1 MLTATIPKAQQN
13 AVEEAKPV
21 IFVIGPWARKWFTN
35 VQSAQARWI
44 VVPEDEDL
52 QKTLSHLRRENQ
64 CVEVNTFFPFL
75 PDGQEDDE
83 LTLAQLAK
91 WQRKFQQAEAF
102 PCVFAVYARLSK
114 KPSPH
119 HLRYNWW
126 SGRYEINKRVAT
138 TMESEARQLL
148 TVLKQHAAG
157 NEHAAI
163 HRYVMADA
171 LFLWMKKSGV
181 MAALQSLFSTTS
193 LRLSAVLLADY
204 GDGFVRHG
212 AWARWINKTFQLY
225 PGLSSTVVRPPL
237 PSVVAGCP
245 KVKASTFPAKASP
258 FWRWLPVSLALLI
271 AFYLTSAAWLQ
282 SQHIK
287 EAKLALAAFTQADVI
302 RPETRREA
310 FERLSRQGQKLSGS
324 CKNSLTNLWG
334 EKNCQKMLDKIETAL
349 RHYKSLPA
357 LFASVPVAL
366 FAPGSAVIQPGSEEK
381 LLMLLP
387 LLSSARQTTF
397 MVTGHSDNTGTD
409 QLNRQISIQRAT
421 AVRDWLVR
429 HTRLPAENFIIK
441 GMGDAVPVASNE
453 TEAGR
458 RKNRRVELIPLS
470 Q

>member
-1 MLTATIPKAQQN
+1 
-13 AVEEAKPV
+13 
-21 IFVIGPWARKWFTN
+21 
-35 VQSAQARWI
+35 
-44 VVPEDEDL
+44 
-52 QKTLSHLRRENQ
+52 
-64 CVEVNTFFPFL
+64 
-75 PDGQEDDE
+75 
-83 LTLAQLAK
+83 
-91 WQRKFQQAEAF
+91 
-102 PCVFAVYARLSK
+102 
-114 KPSPH
+114 
-119 HLRYNWW
+119 
-126 SGRYEINKRVAT
+126 
-138 TMESEARQLL
+138 
-148 TVLKQHAAG
+148 
-157 NEHAAI
+157 
-163 HRYVMADA
+163 MADA

-225 PGLSSTVVRPPL
+225 PGLSSAVVRPPL

-287 EAKLALAAFTQADVI
+287 EARLALAAFTQADVI

-310 FERLSRQGQKLSGS
+310 FERLSRQGQKLSGT
-324 CKNSLTNLWG
+324 CKNSLINLWG
-334 EKNCQKMLDKIETAL
+334 EKNCQNMLDKIETAL

-357 LFASVPVAL
+357 LFASVPAAL